1 DLGNRVR
8 KAARADV
15 VDRRDRVALAERPAR
30 VDDLLRAALH
40 LRVAAL
46 HGREVEA
53 LLALAAALRR
63 RGAAAEPDQHRGTA
77 EHDELRAGSGLAFL
91 DLRRADIADTARD
104 HDRLM
109 IAAPFAVRLEQAR
122 AEVAGEIRPPELVVA
137 LRGADR
143 PVEHDRERRRDPRGT
158 PGALGLPRPRPAR
171 QLEMRDREARE
182 PCLRARAASGRA
194 LVANLTAGAGR
205 GARERRDR
213 GGVVVRLDLDHEM
226 RGLDRRAIDAG
237 L

>member
-1 DLGNRVR
+1 RHLDGRLAEARIAHDEIAVCRELADHRERAALALAEPLEHGQVRGLDREHIALLRFVRPELHRAHAGLVARHAREIDDRAAARVIDDLGNRVR

-15 VDRRDRVALAERPAR
+15 VDRRDRVELAERPAR

-109 IAAPFAVRLEQAR
+109 IAAP
-122 AEVAGEIRPPELVVA
+122 
-137 LRGADR
+137 
-143 PVEHDRERRRDPRGT
+143 
-158 PGALGLPRPRPAR
+158 
-171 QLEMRDREARE
+171 
-182 PCLRARAASGRA
+182 
-194 LVANLTAGAGR
+194 
-205 GARERRDR
+205 
-213 GGVVVRLDLDHEM
+213 
-226 RGLDRRAIDAG
+226 
-237 L
+237 